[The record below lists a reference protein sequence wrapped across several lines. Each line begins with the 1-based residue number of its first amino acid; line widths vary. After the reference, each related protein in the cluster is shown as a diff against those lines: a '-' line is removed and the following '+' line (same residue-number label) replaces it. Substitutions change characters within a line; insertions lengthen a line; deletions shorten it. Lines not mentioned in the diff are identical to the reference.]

1 MTVSEAISRA
11 DSLKPNSYRT
21 TEKIRWLSYLDGIV
35 LEETELSHR
44 SRRPHR
50 PKLIVHV
57 DGEPTAPVID
67 KPKTKYDENDL
78 ETELLAPYPYDEMYV
93 KYLEMK
99 VDEQNGETARYNN
112 SATLFNDLLADYVKH
127 YHKTHR
133 PNGVNDFKYV

>member
-1 MTVSEAISRA
+1 MTVSVAISRV
-11 DSLKPNSYRT
+11 DSLKPNKYQT

-35 LEETELSHR
+35 LEETELSHEE
-44 SRRPHR
+44 RRPRR
-50 PKLIVHV
+50 PKLIVHM
-57 DGEPTAPVID
+57 DGEPVTPVID

-99 VDEQNGETARYNN
+99 IDEQNGETARYNN
-112 SATLFNDLLADYVKH
+112 SAILFNDLLADYVKH

-133 PNGVNDFKYV
+133 PSGVNDFKYV